1 MFNEDMYYV
10 TNHHNETEEL
20 DQIVYSCLFRTL
32 HHSMCSQWT
41 ECESCILF
49 RPNHKAA
56 TFACQSAPLMG
67 FKFQLNSTK
76 KAFKTPLS
84 VIVRGDGNS
93 LFLYTLKF
101 EKQLQLGQFKQIN
114 NPLVLPTMHL
124 STHNASALAAIT
136 TE

>member
-1 MFNEDMYYV
+1 MRRKNWTKLYI
-10 TNHHNETEEL
+10 H
-20 DQIVYSCLFRTL
+20 VYSGHYITACV
-32 HHSMCSQWT
+32 HSGLNANHVFW
-41 ECESCILF
+41 F